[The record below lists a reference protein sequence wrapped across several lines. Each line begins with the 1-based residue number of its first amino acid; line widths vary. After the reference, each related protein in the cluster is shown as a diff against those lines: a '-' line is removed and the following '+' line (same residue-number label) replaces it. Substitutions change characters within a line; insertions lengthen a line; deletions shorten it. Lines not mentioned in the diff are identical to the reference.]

1 MMVITAILFMS
12 VNIYKPLAV
21 PASNHFTA
29 SSHFFS
35 LPPRRCQ
42 QWGWSRRGELAA
54 AAAAA
59 AATAARRGFLG
70 GVHRS
75 LGSQQSSPH
84 LPAASTVRLS
94 ALAGC
99 ERAAVLWATAA
110 AR

>member
-1 MMVITAILFMS
+1 
-12 VNIYKPLAV
+12 
-21 PASNHFTA
+21 
-29 SSHFFS
+29 
-35 LPPRRCQ
+35 
-42 QWGWSRRGELAA
+42 
-54 AAAAA
+54 
-59 AATAARRGFLG
+59 
-70 GVHRS
+70 VHRS